1 MLENFIFEKKT
12 DKSFDEVVAN
22 IEKQTAEHKFKVLAV
37 HNVQETLAGKGFE
50 RGPLKIIEICNAGFA
65 HNALQKDPRVAL
77 FMPCRYAVYTE
88 ANKTV
93 VKLLSPS
100 MISVMMPEAGLDELA
115 GNVDETMKSIMKASV

>member
-1 MLENFIFEKKT
+1 MLENYIFEL
-12 DKSFDEVVAN
+12 KSEKPFETVAQN
-22 IEKQTAEHKFKVLAV
+22 IEIQTVEHKFKVLAV

-65 HNALQKDPRVAL
+65 YKALLKDPRVAL

-88 ANKTV
+88 AEKTV

-115 GNVDETMKSIMKASV
+115 GSVDETMKSIMKASV